1 MTQKTNWDVL
11 TNHVRDIIPDIKKDW
26 KQYTIRDKILLCSSI
41 LPLLIS
47 VLYMLYYLP
56 VLGEWIFGSTAPL
69 GKYLF
74 FNRET
79 YEYGL
84 FGTYDD
90 YSSTRHIIRP
100 IWLLLS
106 FLALSVYGFALFKTD
121 EQISDLLK
129 QPPEAGHAGHSA
141 LSRTSTFMTVT
152 AVSQVLIFFCLLIF
166 GYFEVLDRMSW
177 SPEPGGK
184 YSSDIRALLRYDHGV
199 ESIGSLFKGY
209 IASSWYDGPG
219 LNLSYLFIPNLIATV
234 ALAYYTRNP
243 GRSTTP
249 SIPEWLNWAAV
260 DDSGEAKVSDDSGEA
275 KVSDG
280 TISID
285 EAVGYGFDMLKGIAK
300 YILYVIILNGIGF
313 MIIVTGSR
321 EGDSGL
327 SLMGVPFLIV
337 AFVINISLAIGVM
350 YKLWVDIL
358 TRSRK

>member
-1 MTQKTNWDVL
+1 
-11 TNHVRDIIPDIKKDW
+11 
-26 KQYTIRDKILLCSSI
+26 
-41 LPLLIS
+41 
-47 VLYMLYYLP
+47 MLYYLP
-56 VLGEWIFGSTAPL
+56 VLGEWIFGSTAHL

-84 FGTYDD
+84 FGTFDSETNVLY
-90 YSSTRHIIRP
+90 IIRP
-100 IWLLLS
+100 FWLLLS
-106 FLALSVYGFALFKTD
+106 VLALSVYGFALFKTD

-177 SPEPGGK
+177 SPA
-184 YSSDIRALLRYDHGV
+184 SNDIRVLFRYDHGV

-260 DDSGEAKVSDDSGEA
+260 DDSGEA

-358 TRSRK
+358 ARSRK

>member
-1 MTQKTNWDVL
+1 MADPVNR
-11 TNHVRDIIPDIKKDW
+11 VRDAIAAIKEDW

-41 LPLLIS
+41 LPLFIS

-56 VLGEWIFGSTAPL
+56 VLGEWIFGSTAHL

-84 FGTYDD
+84 FGTFDSETNVLY
-90 YSSTRHIIRP
+90 IIRP
-100 IWLLLS
+100 FWLLLS
-106 FLALSVYGFALFKTD
+106 VLALSVYGFALFKTD

-141 LSRTSTFMTVT
+141 LSRTSTFMAVT
-152 AVSQVLIFFCLLIF
+152 AVSQLLIFFCLLIF

-177 SPEPGGK
+177 SPEPSGK

-209 IASSWYDGPG
+209 IASWYDGPG

-260 DDSGEAKVSDDSGEA
+260 DDSGELLFSGKANE
-275 KVSDG
+275 G

-285 EAVGYGFDMLKGIAK
+285 EAVEYGFDMLKGIAK

-313 MIIVTGSR
+313 MLIFSGSR

-327 SLMGVPFLIV
+327 SLMGVPFII
-337 AFVINISLAIGVM
+337 AAIVINISLAIGVM

-358 TRSRK
+358 ARSRK